1 MANTIQL
8 KRSSVA
14 SKVPTTSDLELG
26 ELALNTSDG
35 KLFTKKIDD
44 GTASIVELSGG
55 ATGVI
60 AQTQRTISEDY
71 ALTADHN
78 GLSAGPVEVADG
90 VTVTVPQ
97 TSDWQ
102 VINGQRQHGVIAEML
117 RAINSDYAIS
127 HHSHGLSY
135 EDVAIGGSATITI
148 PSTST
153 WRIL

>member
-127 HHSHGLSY
+127 HHSYGLSY

>member
-8 KRSSVA
+8 KRSSIA
-14 SKVPTTSDLELG
+14 SKVPTTTQLSLG
-26 ELALNTSDG
+26 ELALNTYDG
-35 KLFTKKIDD
+35 KLYTKIDD

-71 ALTADHN
+71 ALTADYN

>member
-8 KRSSVA
+8 KRSSIA
-14 SKVPTTSDLELG
+14 SKVPTTTQLSLG
-26 ELALNTSDG
+26 ELALNTFDG
-35 KLFTKKIDD
+35 KLYTKIDD

-71 ALTADHN
+71 SLTADYN

-90 VTVTVPQ
+90 ITVTVPQ

-135 EDVAIGGSATITI
+135 EDVAIGGSATVTI

>member
-1 MANTIQL
+1 MANLIQL

-14 SKVPTTSDLELG
+14 SKVPTTTQLSLG
-26 ELALNTSDG
+26 ELALNTYDG
-35 KLFTKKIDD
+35 KLYTKKDD

-55 ATGVI
+55 ATGVV
-60 AQTQRTISEDY
+60 AETQRTISEDY
-71 ALTADHN
+71 SLTAGYN
-78 GLSAGPVEVADG
+78 GLSVGGVEVANG

-102 VINGQRQHGVIAEML
+102 ISNGQRRYGVIAEML
-117 RAINSDYAIS
+117 KTINASYAIS

-135 EDVAIGGSATITI
+135 DDVAIGGNATVTI

>member
-8 KRSSVA
+8 KRSSIA
-14 SKVPTTSDLELG
+14 SKVPTTTQLSLG
-26 ELALNTSDG
+26 ELALNTYDG
-35 KLFTKKIDD
+35 RLYTKIDD
-44 GTASIVELSGG
+44 GTASIVELSSG

>member
-1 MANTIQL
+1 MANLIQL

-14 SKVPTTSDLELG
+14 SKVPTTTQLSLG
-26 ELALNTSDG
+26 ELALNTFDG
-35 KLFTKKIDD
+35 KLYTKRDQN

-55 ATGVI
+55 ATGVV
-60 AQTQRTISEDY
+60 AETQRTISEDY
-71 ALTADHN
+71 SLTAGYN
-78 GLSAGPVEVADG
+78 GLSVGGVEVANG

-102 VINGQRQHGVIAEML
+102 ISNGQRRHGVIAEML
-117 RAINSDYAIS
+117 KTINANYAIS

-135 EDVAIGGSATITI
+135 EDVAIGGSATVTI

>member
-14 SKVPTTSDLELG
+14 SKVPTTTQLSLG
-26 ELALNTSDG
+26 ELALNTYDG
-35 KLFTKKIDD
+35 KLYTKIDD

-135 EDVAIGGSATITI
+135 EDVAIGGSATVTV
-148 PSTST
+148 PSSST

>member
-8 KRSSVA
+8 KRSSIA
-14 SKVPTTSDLELG
+14 SKVPTTTQLSLG
-26 ELALNTSDG
+26 ELALNTYDG
-35 KLFTKKIDD
+35 RLYTKIDD

>member
-14 SKVPTTSDLELG
+14 SKVPTTTQLSLG
-26 ELALNTSDG
+26 ELALNTYDG
-35 KLFTKKIDD
+35 RLYTKIDD

>member
-8 KRSSVA
+8 KRSSIA
-14 SKVPTTSDLELG
+14 SKVPTTTQLSLG
-26 ELALNTSDG
+26 ELALNTYDG
-35 KLFTKKIDD
+35 RLYTKIDD

-135 EDVAIGGSATITI
+135 EDVAIGGSATVTV
-148 PSTST
+148 PSSST